1 MVVYLPA
8 NERVEIIRSY
18 ARQYNTRVFI
28 ETGTSVGDTT
38 AALID
43 EFDVLNTIEI
53 DEGLWKAARERF
65 APHPHV
71 NCLLGDSGTW
81 LPDLVP
87 YLPEPTLFWL
97 DGHFCGGPGRG
108 VIDTPIRTELIW
120 ALQAPPGSVIL
131 IDDARLF
138 EGMSE
143 HTEEFKDYPSV
154 AWVKAVAAE
163 SDYNVLIQDDIF
175 RLTQ

>member
-1 MVVYLPA
+1 MVTYLPA

-28 ETGTSVGDTT
+28 ETGTSIGDTV
-38 AALID
+38 AALVN

-53 DEGLWKAARERF
+53 DPGLYRDARSRF
-65 APHPHV
+65 ARYAHV
-71 NCLLGDSGTW
+71 NCLLGDSGIW
-81 LPDLVP
+81 LCDLVP
-87 YLPEPTLFWL
+87 YLVDPVLFWL
-97 DGHFCGGPGRG
+97 DGHYCGGPGRG
-108 VIDTPIRTELIW
+108 EIDTPIRTELIW

-143 HTEEFKDYPSV
+143 HTEEFKDYPSIH
-154 AWVKAVAAE
+154 WVEAVAAE
-163 SDYNVLIQDDIF
+163 CNYNLLIQDDIM